1 MILIDNFKEAF
12 GTSSNNE
19 GIKNGYIL
27 LEGDKIEKIGSIN
40 DEDYGIIKDREDVE
54 IIDATGMLVLPG
66 LINTHTHAGM
76 NLLRGYADDYKLH
89 TWLTEKIWPFESR
102 MNEEDIYWGTKLAII
117 EMIKNGVT
125 TFNDMYFAT
134 DRVIDAVRESGI
146 RAVLGYGLIEE
157 NDGEKGLEE
166 SVRLI
171 EMYDGY
177 LNNRVK
183 INLAPHSP
191 YTCSEDYLKEVMK
204 IADKYNSMI
213 HIHVAETKEEVDDL
227 VNDSGKTPVQY
238 LDEIGLFNYHTL
250 AAHGV
255 HLSDNDIKILAENNV
270 HISHNPASN
279 MKLGSGIIRL
289 KELLDAGINVSL
301 GTDGVAS
308 NNGLDL
314 IHDVRLASYLQKAVN
329 NDPTLIPLNNILE
342 IVTTNGAKA
351 LGNAEIGEL
360 KEGKKADVILI
371 NTHNK
376 PAYTPDYNSLSNI
389 FYAGSG
395 RDVDTVIIDGRLIME
410 NRELKTLDEDKVY
423 DEVAN
428 RADRLSE

>member
-1 MILIDNFKEAF
+1 MILIKNIKELF
-12 GTSSNNE
+12 GTFHKNKS
-19 GIKNGYIL
+19 IKNGYIL
-27 LEGDKIEKIGSIN
+27 IKGDKIEKIGSIH
-40 DEDYGIIKDREDVE
+40 DSDYGIIEEREDIE

-76 NLLRGYADDYKLH
+76 NLLRGYADDYKLQ

-117 EMIKNGVT
+117 EMIKNGIT

-134 DRVIDAVRESGI
+134 DRVVDAVRESGI

-157 NDGEKGLEE
+157 NDGDEGLEE

-177 LNNRVK
+177 LDGRVK

-191 YTCSEDYLKEVMK
+191 YTCSNDYLKEVMK
-204 IADKYNSMI
+204 IADKYNIMI
-213 HIHVAETKEEVDDL
+213 HIHVAETEEEVDNL
-227 VNDSGKTPVQY
+227 VETTGKTPVKY
-238 LDEIGLFNYHTL
+238 LNDLGLFDYHTL

-255 HLSDNDIKILAENNV
+255 HLNDQDIKILAENDV
-270 HISHNPASN
+270 HVSHNPASN

-289 KELLDAGINVSL
+289 NELLNADINVCL

-314 IHDVRLASYLQKAVN
+314 IHDVRLAAYLQKAVN
-329 NDPTLIPLNNILE
+329 NDPTAIPLEKILE
-342 IVTTNGAKA
+342 LVTINGAKA
-351 LGNAEIGEL
+351 LGNNQIGILE
-360 KEGKKADVILI
+360 EGKKADLILVDTK
-371 NTHNK
+371 NN
-376 PAYTPDYNSLSNI
+376 PAYIPDYNSLSNI

-395 RDVDTVIIDGRLIME
+395 RDVDTVIIDGEIILE
-410 NRELKTLDEDKVY
+410 EGELKTLDEDKVY
-423 DEVAN
+423 SEVLK
-428 RADRLSE
+428 RSKRLSS

>member
-12 GTSSNNE
+12 GTLSKNSGLE
-19 GIKNGYIL
+19 NGYIL
-27 LEGDKIEKIGSIN
+27 LEGDKIGKIGSIN
-40 DEDYGIIKDREDVE
+40 DGDYGIIKAREDIE

-76 NLLRGYADDYKLH
+76 NLLRGYADDYKLQ

-117 EMIKNGVT
+117 EMLKNGVT

-166 SVRLI
+166 SIRLI

-177 LNNRVK
+177 LNGRVK

-191 YTCSEDYLKEVMK
+191 YTCSKDYLKEVMQ
-204 IADKYNSMI
+204 IADRYNGMI
-213 HIHVAETKEEVDDL
+213 HIHVAETEEEVDDL
-227 VNDSGKTPVQY
+227 IDESGKTPVQY
-238 LDEIGLFNYHTL
+238 LNDLGLFNYHTL

-255 HLSDNDIKILAENNV
+255 HLSDNDIQILADNNV

-289 KELLDAGINVSL
+289 KDLLEAGVNVSL

-314 IHDVRLASYLQKAVN
+314 IHDARLASYLQKAVN
-329 NDPTLIPLNNILE
+329 NDPTVIPLTNILE
-342 IVTTNGAKA
+342 IVTKNGAKA
-351 LGNAEIGEL
+351 LGIAGIGEIA
-360 KEGKKADVILI
+360 EGKKADIILI
-371 NTHNK
+371 NTNNK

-395 RDVDTVIIDGRLIME
+395 RDVETVIIDGKLIME
-410 NRELKTLDEDKVY
+410 NRELKTLEEDKVY
-423 DEVAN
+423 NEVSK
-428 RADRLSE
+428 RIKRLSE

>member
-1 MILIDNFKEAF
+1 MILVDNFKEVF
-12 GTSSNNE
+12 GTSRGTE
-19 GIKNGYIL
+19 QIKNGYIL
-27 LEGDKIEKIGSIN
+27 LKGDKIEKIGYIN
-40 DEDYGIIKDREDVE
+40 DEEYDIIKEREDIE
-54 IIDATGMLVLPG
+54 IIDASGMLVIPG

-76 NLLRGYADDYKLH
+76 NLLRGYADDYKLQ

-117 EMIKNGVT
+117 EMIKNGIT

-134 DRVIDAVRESGI
+134 DRVVDAVRESGI

-166 SVRLI
+166 SVRVL

-177 LNNRVK
+177 LNGRVK

-191 YTCSEDYLKEVMK
+191 YTCSDSYLKEVMK
-204 IADKYNSMI
+204 IADKYNSFT
-213 HIHVAETKEEVDDL
+213 HIHVAETGEEVDNL
-227 VNDSGKTPVQY
+227 VEKSGTTPVEY
-238 LDEIGLFNYHTL
+238 LYNLGLFEYHTL

-255 HLSDNDIKILAENNV
+255 HLSDKDIQILAKNDV

-289 KELLDAGINVSL
+289 NDLFKAGVNVSL

-329 NDPTLIPLNNILE
+329 NDPTVIPLEKILE
-342 IVTTNGAKA
+342 IVTINGAKA
-351 LGNAEIGEL
+351 LGIDEIGMI
-360 KEGKKADVILI
+360 KEGKKADITLI
-371 NTHNK
+371 DTKNY
-376 PAYTPDYNSLSNI
+376 PAYIPDYNSLSNI

-395 RDVDTVIIDGRLIME
+395 RDVDTVIIDGKVVME
-410 NRELKTLDEDKVY
+410 NRDLKTIDEEIVY
-423 DEVAN
+423 TEVSN
-428 RADRLSE
+428 RTERLSE